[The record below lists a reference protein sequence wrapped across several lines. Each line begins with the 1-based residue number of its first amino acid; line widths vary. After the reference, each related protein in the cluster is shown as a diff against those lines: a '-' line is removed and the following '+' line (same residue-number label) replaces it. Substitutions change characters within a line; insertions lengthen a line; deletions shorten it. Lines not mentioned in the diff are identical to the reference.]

1 MSLEKLK
8 RNKVAAVVSDEVNE
22 RLLKRYSKGI
32 VEQIRKFG
40 KA

>member
-8 RNKVAAVVSDEVNE
+8 KNKFAAVVSDDD
-22 RLLKRYSKGI
+22 LLKRYSKGI

>member
-8 RNKVAAVVSDEVNE
+8 RNKVVVDEVNE
-22 RLLKRYSKGI
+22 RLLKHYSKAI
-32 VEQIRKFG
+32 VEQIREFV

>member
-8 RNKVAAVVSDEVNE
+8 RNKFAAVVSDDD
-22 RLLKRYSKGI
+22 LLKRYSKGI
-32 VEQIRKFG
+32 VEQIREFG

>member
-8 RNKVAAVVSDEVNE
+8 RNKVVVDEVNE
-22 RLLKRYSKGI
+22 KLLKHYSKGI
-32 VEQIRKFG
+32 VEQIREFG

>member
-8 RNKVAAVVSDEVNE
+8 RNKVVRDEVNE
-22 RLLKRYSKGI
+22 RLLKHYSKAI
-32 VEQIRKFG
+32 VEQIREFG